1 MTAPQHAREGR
12 CPVRQLGQLEAAVM
26 ERLWSWQR
34 PATVREVLA
43 DLQQERDIAYT
54 TVMTVMDNLHRKGVL
69 GRELH
74 GRAYRYHPLQSRDE
88 HVAALM
94 GQLLAGSSDR
104 AAALLHFVEQ
114 MPPGEVERLRAAL
127 GGRGQKRRSPR

>member
-1 MTAPQHAREGR
+1 
-12 CPVRQLGQLEAAVM
+12 M
-26 ERLWSWQR
+26 ERLWSWDR

-43 DLQQERDIAYT
+43 DLQKDREIAYT

-69 GRELH
+69 GRELE

-94 GQLLAGSSDR
+94 GQALSGSTDR
-104 AAALLHFVEQ
+104 TAVLLHFVEQ
-114 MPPGEVERLRAAL
+114 MSPAEVERLREAI
-127 GGRGQKRRSPR
+127 GGIGARKKRSAR